1 MEIDL
6 VTLIQ
11 VLGGAFSVGFG
22 IFVWKAKTWLED
34 NVKEP
39 NRQINLRL
47 DKQIEKIDRLDK
59 KVEKISQVQDMRK
72 GVLTPIEVMVEQT
85 YESVRH
91 IEDIQ
96 DAQFQLDGQAR
107 FECDGNG
114 QLNKANLEFRKL
126 FGRPIDELIG
136 TKWMRV
142 INSAQQSNFYRKW
155 ETLIETGIPLD
166 EAINT
171 EYGTLIVRAIKKP
184 DNSNAIKIV
193 AGIVRQA

>member
-6 VTLIQ
+6 ATLIQ
-11 VLGGAFSVGFG
+11 VLGGAFSVWFG
-22 IFVWKAKTWLED
+22 IFVWKAKTWLEE

-47 DKQIEKIDRLDK
+47 DKQIEKIDCLDK

-85 YESVRH
+85 YESVKH

-96 DAQFQLDGQAR
+96 DAQFQLDAQAR

-136 TKWMRV
+136 TKWMR
-142 INSAQQSNFYRKW
+142 IIKSPQQSNFYRKW
-155 ETLIETGIPLD
+155 ENLINTGIPLD

-171 EYGTLIVRAIKKP
+171 EHGTLIVRAIKKP

-193 AGIVRQA
+193 AGVVKQA